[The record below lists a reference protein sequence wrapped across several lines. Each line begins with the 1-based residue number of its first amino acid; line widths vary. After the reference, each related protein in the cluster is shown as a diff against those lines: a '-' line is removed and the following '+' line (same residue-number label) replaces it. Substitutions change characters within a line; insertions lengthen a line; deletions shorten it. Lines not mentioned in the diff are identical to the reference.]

1 MNRLRLINAISEV
14 IIPLLGIFFFEWG
27 IYFIL
32 LFYFIDLV
40 ATEVFLYIKVNK
52 IIQFQKIN
60 FPFQTRYG
68 RLLMNTFL
76 MLCVILIAHI
86 AVFYIVPEIDFFA
99 QIHAFI
105 HYEEAGIP
113 IPQGYIL
120 LPFVILGN
128 FQQYKTMFIKTGQY
142 QRSSW
147 KTLIFSRRNALYVSL
162 IGGGLAIVITQFIT
176 IPEFVYVLIV
186 VAVKFY
192 IDLYHTKNS
201 AV

>member
-1 MNRLRLINAISEV
+1 MNRLRLINAISEA

-76 MLCVILIAHI
+76 LFCVI
-86 AVFYIVPEIDFFA
+86 
-99 QIHAFI
+99 FI
-105 HYEEAGIP
+105 
-113 IPQGYIL
+113 
-120 LPFVILGN
+120 
-128 FQQYKTMFIKTGQY
+128 
-142 QRSSW
+142 
-147 KTLIFSRRNALYVSL
+147 
-162 IGGGLAIVITQFIT
+162 
-176 IPEFVYVLIV
+176 VLIDLFFIMLDFDLF
-186 VAVKFY
+186 FY
-192 IDLYHTKNS
+192 FHS
-201 AV
+201 